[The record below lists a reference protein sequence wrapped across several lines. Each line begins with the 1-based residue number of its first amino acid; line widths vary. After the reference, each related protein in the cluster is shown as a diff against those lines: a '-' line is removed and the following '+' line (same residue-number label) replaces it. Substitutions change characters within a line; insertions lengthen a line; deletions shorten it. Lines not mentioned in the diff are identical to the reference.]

1 MSKTNRLLLTA
12 LLLSAATATFVYAV
26 VKRRQQDEDEARPSL
41 PPRGGETD
49 PDGEAELF
57 IGS

>member
-1 MSKTNRLLLTA
+1 LKTNRLLLAA
-12 LLLSAATATFVYAV
+12 LLISAATATFVYAL
-26 VKRRQQDEDEARPSL
+26 VKRRHEDEDDSLFYGRPQ
-41 PPRGGETD
+41 GGETD